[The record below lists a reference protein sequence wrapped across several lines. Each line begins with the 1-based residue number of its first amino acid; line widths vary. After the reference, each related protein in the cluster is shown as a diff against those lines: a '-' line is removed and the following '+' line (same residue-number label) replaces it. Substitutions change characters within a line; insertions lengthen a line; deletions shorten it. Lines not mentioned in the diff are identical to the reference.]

1 MWVEEIVA
9 YLYLYGD
16 GLFSEQLRE
25 WQWQVNELQLQ
36 TSLRW
41 HSYITYNLTALRS
54 FPLHSA
60 TLQLLPHT
68 QFSFPRLGLLINV
81 CPPIVSLVQCS
92 FSVTLCLIVQTKP
105 QRRPANAIN
114 LSSKFL
120 ERHSLATED
129 PSCLVWF
136 PPQRLGFPSSHSSVC
151 VWPHGFVCVAVGG
164 GGFLCVFCQIT
175 AHCLVCLGMY
185 TYAQSSAI
193 KAFVSITENVPLAG
207 IVSSSPSSPL
217 LFLTAAAW
225 FLQWRQRFHFSLY
238 FSLFSTTLS
247 LPSLPV
253 LISDWHVRYWE
264 SSREDGAPQ
273 YFSILKSICLISC
286 AMLSLLSQMEGYT
299 LEMPGGIS
307 LVRLFRRN
315 LQMLK
320 SVSGMWE
327 LKGSSWRNKQLK
339 MSDGRWRDYNMRE
352 IFDTNVQVLHFFKL
366 HLSDSYS

>member
-151 VWPHGFVCVAVGG
+151 VWPHGFVCVAVGV

-207 IVSSSPSSPL
+207 IVFSSPSSPL

-238 FSLFSTTLS
+238 FSLFHHFIITISASLDFRLACSVLRVFQGGWGPTIFLYSKKYLLDILCYAKSTFS
-247 LPSLPV
+247 NGR
-253 LISDWHVRYWE
+253 IHFRNAWRYFLGE
-264 SSREDGAPQ
+264 V
-273 YFSILKSICLISC
+273 I
-286 AMLSLLSQMEGYT
+286 
-299 LEMPGGIS
+299 
-307 LVRLFRRN
+307 
-315 LQMLK
+315 
-320 SVSGMWE
+320 
-327 LKGSSWRNKQLK
+327 
-339 MSDGRWRDYNMRE
+339 
-352 IFDTNVQVLHFFKL
+352 
-366 HLSDSYS
+366 